1 MGRRNADLTEGAIGG
16 ALIRFAL
23 PLLIGSLAQ
32 QLYNTV
38 DLIFVGNFI
47 GKSASAAIG
56 ASSLL
61 ITCFI
66 GFFGGMSVGSGVVVS
81 QIFGL
86 KDTDRLS
93 RAVHNTIALCIVG
106 GLIFMIAGYIFSPAF
121 LKVIN
126 TPASIQQSAVG
137 YLQIYFFSFMSIFVY
152 NLGSGVLRALGD
164 SSSPMFAQLVGGL
177 TNVVADYFFVRVFA
191 NGINGVAYATLISQ
205 TVAAVYILVKLR
217 KLDEAYRLNVKK
229 IAFDGEILKEV
240 IRIGVPAGLQSL
252 VITLSNVFVQY
263 FINSLG
269 EDAIAAFTAYFKVE
283 LLIYHPIVA
292 LGQACMTFSGQNK
305 GAGNMERIREG
316 TKQCTLIS
324 ISIAVVTAVVAI
336 PCGGMLF
343 RIFNKEASVIA
354 LGRQIIGVTFPF
366 YGLYSILQI
375 LGDSMRGVGKSQ
387 GPMNIILLNI
397 CIIRTALLFL
407 VAPQFNDI
415 RSVAAVYPIT
425 WGLTAVCMVIYYSH
439 YHRNYE
445 KGRKYGKERCKISE

>member
-1 MGRRNADLTEGAIGG
+1 MGRRNADLTSGSIGG

-66 GFFGGMSVGSGVVVS
+66 GFFGGMSVGSGVVIS
-81 QIFGL
+81 QIFGQ
-86 KDTDRLS
+86 KDTERLS
-93 RAVHNTIALCIVG
+93 RAVHNTMALCIVG
-106 GLIFMIAGYIFSPAF
+106 GLIFIIAGYIFAPTF
-121 LKVIN
+121 LKIIN
-126 TPASIQQSAVG
+126 TPVSIRESATG
-137 YLQIYFFSFMSIFVY
+137 YLQIYFFSFLSLFIY

-164 SSSPMFAQLVGGL
+164 SGSPMIAQLVGGL
-177 TNVVADYFFVRVFA
+177 TNVVADYFFVRVFS

-205 TVAAVYILVKLR
+205 TVAAVYIIVKLR
-217 KLDEAYRLNVKK
+217 KLNEAYRLNVKK
-229 IAFDGEILKEV
+229 IAFDREILKEV
-240 IRIGVPAGLQSL
+240 LRIGVPAGLQSL
-252 VITLSNVFVQY
+252 IITLSNVFVQY

-305 GAGNMERIREG
+305 GAGNMERIRKG

-324 ISIAVVTAVVAI
+324 IGIAVATAAI
-336 PCGGMLF
+336 AVPCGGMLF

-354 LGRQIIGVTFPF
+354 LGRQIIGITFPF

-407 VAPQFNDI
+407 VVPQFHDI

-425 WGLTAVCMVIYYSH
+425 WGLTAICMMVYHSH

-445 KGRKYGKERCKISE
+445 KGRTYEKEKCRVSE